1 MLVFSYGL
9 ILKATAFSTIL
20 SSAVGYSQAECLL
33 SFPCTEEG
41 LMKLIGTVPVAFL
54 GPPFS
59 FWRHISLSFLEV
71 AATAAMPG
79 NATLLSRDQAPAS
92 GEGGS

>member
-1 MLVFSYGL
+1 
-9 ILKATAFSTIL
+9 
-20 SSAVGYSQAECLL
+20 
-33 SFPCTEEG
+33 
-41 LMKLIGTVPVAFL
+41 MKLIGTVPVAFL